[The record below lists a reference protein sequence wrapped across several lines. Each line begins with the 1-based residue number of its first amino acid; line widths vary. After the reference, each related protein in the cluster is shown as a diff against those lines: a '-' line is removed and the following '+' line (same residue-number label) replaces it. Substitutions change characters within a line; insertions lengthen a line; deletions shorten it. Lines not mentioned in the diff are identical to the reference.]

1 MNTKVAQ
8 KPVFT
13 QATHK
18 DKIEAIV
25 EYCLDY
31 DSIYLE
37 GYGSIVWMDSQ
48 ESWIGLYLD
57 QTWGWARSPEELLAD
72 ATDAQLDEFIEDNG
86 IFEDTKFD
94 EDAEMYEE
102 EQE

>member
-1 MNTKVAQ
+1 MNTKVEQ

-13 QATHK
+13 EATHE
-18 DKIEAIV
+18 DKIKAIG
-25 EYCLDY
+25 EYCLDS
-31 DSIYLE
+31 DNIYLE

-48 ESWIGLYLD
+48 ESWIGLYSD
-57 QTWGWARSPEELLAD
+57 GAWRDGSPEELLAW
-72 ATDAQLDEFIEDNG
+72 ATDAQLDEFIEDNS

>member
-1 MNTKVAQ
+1 MNTKVEQ

-13 QATHK
+13 QATRE

-25 EYCLDY
+25 EYCLDS

-37 GYGSIVWMDSQ
+37 GYGQIEWMDSQ
-48 ESWIGLYLD
+48 ESWICLGQD
-57 QTWGWARSPEELLAD
+57 RTWGYGSPEELLAD
-72 ATDAQLDEFIEDNG
+72 ATDAQLDEFIEDNS